1 MTNITIDQAVNH
13 IKSLVISGDKYNAIG
28 VCDALVAS
36 NPGLLQ
42 LLWIRCCVNLSY
54 GNKDKAKTDALK
66 IFDATKDDSLIATIS
81 YYMSAKKLPSITE
94 IEQQV
99 NYERMRRSVYMDY
112 PQEVSF
118 ETYTKC
124 NAACSFCPYPTL
136 EREGEKMPDELI
148 DKILSE
154 LSKIPR
160 SVEFVITPHVVNDP
174 LIDKRMFSIY
184 KRINDEI
191 PNAKIRIFTNGAPL
205 TDGIID
211 KLSDVKNV
219 LHLWVS
225 LNTHIEDEYEK
236 LMKMPFFRTI
246 EHLDSLHRKKES
258 GIIKHDIVISKVS
271 QNDGTDQDFF
281 AFVKD
286 RWPSFSPTVI
296 GLNDW
301 AGEMDIEINGQA
313 PNTGCTRWFQ
323 LAILSNGDVALCCA
337 DGEGK
342 YKVGNV
348 SEQTLLD
355 IYNNPDYRKMREFIP
370 SRLGAMSPCDT
381 CTGR

>member
-13 IKSLVISGDKYNAIG
+13 IKSLFISGDKDGAVR
-28 VCDALVAS
+28 VCDELVAL
-36 NPGLLQ
+36 NPGFLQ
-42 LLWIRCCVNLSY
+42 LLWIRCCINISY
-54 GNKDKAKTDALK
+54 GNKEKAKADAEK
-66 IFDATKDDSLIATIS
+66 IFETTKDDSIIATIS
-81 YYMSAKKLPSITE
+81 YYLSMKDSPSITE

-124 NAACSFCPYPTL
+124 NAACSFCPYPSL
-136 EREGEKMPDELI
+136 EREGEKMSDELV

-154 LSKIPR
+154 LSRIPKNIDL
-160 SVEFVITPHVVNDP
+160 VITPHVVNDP

-205 TDGIID
+205 TDSIID
-211 KLSDVKNV
+211 KLAEVKNV

-225 LNTHIEDEYEK
+225 LNTHVEDEYEK

-246 EHLDSLHRKKES
+246 DHLDNLHKKKES
-258 GIIKHDIVISKVS
+258 GFVKHDIVISKVS

-281 AFVKD
+281 SFVKK
-286 RWPSFSPTVI
+286 RWPLFNPTVI

-301 AGEMDIEINGQA
+301 AGEMDIKDTA
-313 PNTGCTRWFQ
+313 WRTKHWM
-323 LAILSNGDVALCCA
+323 
-337 DGEGK
+337 
-342 YKVGNV
+342 YKVV
-348 SEQTLLD
+348 SV
-355 IYNNPDYRKMREFIP
+355 
-370 SRLGAMSPCDT
+370 GDT
-381 CTGR
+381 FNW